1 MVYLDFSTAFVTL
14 SHNILIG
21 KVRKCGINEWMVRWT
36 ENWLTHRAQRIV
48 ISGAASSRRPVA
60 SGVPQ
65 WQVLGQVLFGIFIN
79 DLDEG
84 IECTL
89 RSLLVIQS
97 WEE

>member
-1 MVYLDFSTAFVTL
+1 MDVVYLDFRKAFDTV
-14 SHNILIG
+14 SHNILVM
-21 KVRKCGINEWMVRWT
+21 KLRKYGIDEWLVRWT

-84 IECTL
+84 I
-89 RSLLVIQS
+89 QS
-97 WEE
+97 P